1 VGDNFLGEIRIWG
14 FDWAPKYWALC
25 NGALLPVQQNQALFA
40 LLGTQYGGN
49 GSTNFALPDMRGR
62 VAAGSSLGGPTGPGL
77 TAYPTGA
84 VAGQE
89 NVTLLNTNIP
99 QHNHNVIGVNTK
111 GTTVNATGQMIAN
124 VAPVAANSTVAYQ
137 VYSGS
142 WSSSTPLNNATI
154 GMGRRHYRATPTCS
168 RMRSST
174 SRSRCPASIR
184 AEASTVRATVF
195 APDVQPLKE
204 DDPWTSMWVK
214 SACSRGLSRR

>member
-1 VGDNFLGEIRIWG
+1 MGDNFLGEIRIWG

-25 NGALLPVQQNQALFA
+25 NGALMPVQQNQALFA

-49 GSTNFALPDMRGR
+49 GSTNFALPDLRGR

-124 VAPVAANSTVAYQ
+124 AAPASATSTVAYQ

-154 GMGRRHYRATPTCS
+154 GMDGSNIAHANMQPYAVVNFTIALSGIYP
-168 RMRSST
+168 
-174 SRSRCPASIR
+174 SRS
-184 AEASTVRATVF
+184 
-195 APDVQPLKE
+195 
-204 DDPWTSMWVK
+204 
-214 SACSRGLSRR
+214 